1 VRPYLARS
9 AAGVAALAAAAVLVT
24 GGIAAPAGAGAAP
37 PTGQAP
43 ALTPNPSLTYNFLQ
57 GVSAVSGS
65 DAWAVGSYNDT
76 TTGASKTLILHWN
89 GTAWRQVKSP
99 NPGPVFSELHGV
111 SAVSGS
117 DAWAVGDYWN
127 RTGTA
132 YDSLILHWN
141 GTAWTQVNSPNPSP
155 AGPFSSNYLLG
166 VSARSGSDAWAVGNY
181 DNNGVSDSLVLHWN
195 GTAWS
200 QVNSPTARYTDFGLE
215 GVSAV
220 SGSDAWAVGGRS
232 IPSDGGRSATLI
244 LHWGGT
250 AWTQVNSPSPGS
262 GLNGLVGVSAVS
274 GSDAWAVGSSSSYDT
289 PYVSDTLILHWNGTA
304 WTQVHSPSPS
314 SVSYNELHGVSAV
327 SGSDAWAVGF
337 YDVNEIGGS
346 KTLILHWNGTA
357 WTQVQS
363 PNPSCPDYYYSDNS
377 LYGVSARSGSD
388 AWAVGDYGDCTFATG
403 PADTLVAHWNGT
415 AWVNASAI
423 PTSTRVSSSSNPVT
437 TGRPVT
443 YTATVAPKG
452 TVAPGPQGGTVAFY
466 DNGSLISSCSHKVL
480 GSRSA
485 TCRVTYAAAGSHAI
499 KAHYSG
505 YADYAGSTSPTL
517 TETVKT
523 PATTSV
529 PISPR

>member
-1 VRPYLARS
+1 
-9 AAGVAALAAAAVLVT
+9 VAALAAAAVLVT
-24 GGIAAPAGAGAAP
+24 AGIAAPAGAGAAP
-37 PTGQAP
+37 ATGHAWAP
-43 ALTPNPSLTYNFLQ
+43 VTPNPSSTYNFLQ

-76 TTGASKTLILHWN
+76 TTGASKTLILHWD

-141 GTAWTQVNSPNPSP
+141 GTAWSQVKSPNPSP
-155 AGPFSSNYLLG
+155 AIPGANFLGG
-166 VSARSGSDAWAVGNY
+166 VSARSGSDAWAVGDY

-200 QVNSPTARYTDFGLE
+200 RVNSPTARYTDFGLD

-220 SGSDAWAVGGRS
+220 SGSDAWAVGVRG

-244 LHWGGT
+244 LHWDGT
-250 AWTQVNSPSPGS
+250 AWTQGDSPSPGS
-262 GLNGLVGVSAVS
+262 GLNRLVGVGARS
-274 GSDAWAVGSSSSYDT
+274 GSDAWAVGFYSSYDN
-289 PYVSDTLILHWNGTA
+289 PYVSDTLILRWNGAA
-304 WTQVHSPSPS
+304 WTQVQSPSPS

-346 KTLILHWNGTA
+346 RTLILHWNGTA
-357 WTQVQS
+357 WTQVKS
-363 PNPSCPDYYYSDNS
+363 PNPSCPDYSYSWNS
-377 LYGVSARSGSD
+377 LYGVSTRSGSD
-388 AWAVGDYGDCTFATG
+388 AWAVGDYGDCDFATG
-403 PADTLVAHWNGT
+403 KAATLAAHWNGR
-415 AWVNASAI
+415 AWVNVSAI
-423 PTSTRVSSSSNPVT
+423 TTVTSVSSSRNPVT
-437 TGRPVT
+437 TGRAVT

-466 DNGSLISSCSHKVL
+466 DNGSKISSCSAKAL
-480 GSRSA
+480 SFGSA
-485 TCRVTYAAAGSHAI
+485 TCRVTYASAGSHAI
-499 KAHYSG
+499 KAHFSG
-505 YADYAGSTSPTL
+505 YADYAGSTSPPL
-517 TETVKT
+517 TETVT
-523 PATTSV
+523 APATASV
-529 PISPR
+529 PVSPR